1 MKTINMKTATM
12 KSTNMKANPLKTIN
26 SKLNPA
32 KLFLIASLIAAPTLS
47 QSAYAFENTSTT
59 ENEST
64 QLSDSDKEGIGFGTG
79 VIIGAILGGPVGAF
93 VVGLTGTLVAKTQN
107 DRNNLDELQA
117 SINKKENDY
126 SVALQQFRSKLQRSE
141 QNHQLE
147 LSALEQNFDK
157 KYQHASQLQAE
168 NLLMSLQFPTGS
180 SDLQPHYKDQ
190 IVALS
195 EMLKQSPK
203 LFIDLSGYT
212 DKQGKKNLNKA
223 LSIARVNTVKN
234 ALIDQGVEAER
245 IQLFAFGEQS
255 PVVANSK
262 NEVSF
267 YDRRV
272 VIKLHNKTEQVANN
286 Y

>member
-1 MKTINMKTATM
+1 MKTINRKTQQA
-12 KSTNMKANPLKTIN
+12 KH
-26 SKLNPA
+26 KLTPA
-32 KLFLIASLIAAPTLS
+32 KLFLISSLMITPVISHST
-47 QSAYAFENTSTT
+47 YAFESINDQQ
-59 ENEST
+59 NESIEFSE
-64 QLSDSDKEGIGFGTG
+64 QEKEGIGFGTG

-93 VVGLTGTLVAKTQN
+93 VVGITGTLIAKTQN
-107 DRNNLDELQA
+107 SEKNINVLQA
-117 SINKKENDY
+117 SLTEQESNY
-126 SVALQQFRSKLQRSE
+126 ALAVKQLSNKLQRTE
-141 QNHQLE
+141 QSHQVE
-147 LSALEQNFDK
+147 LTALEQEFNQ
-157 KYQHASQLQAE
+157 KYQLASQMQAE

-180 SDLQPHYKDQ
+180 SELQPHYQGQ

-195 EMLKQSPK
+195 QMMQQSPK

-212 DKQGKKNLNKA
+212 DKQGSKNRNQT

-255 PVVANSK
+255 PVVANSEK
-262 NEVSF
+262 EASF

-272 VIKLHNKTEQVANN
+272 VIKLHSGAVQMANN

>member
-1 MKTINMKTATM
+1 MKTANMKTTTM
-12 KSTNMKANPLKTIN
+12 KLTNMKTHSLKTFN

-47 QSAYAFENTSTT
+47 HSAYAFETPDSVKK
-59 ENEST
+59 EIL
-64 QLSDSDKEGIGFGTG
+64 QFSDSDKEGIGFGTG

-93 VVGLTGTLVAKTQN
+93 IVGVTGTLVAKTQN
-107 DRNNLDELQA
+107 DRVNLDELQA
-117 SINKKENDY
+117 SMDRQENDY
-126 SVALQQFRSKLQRSE
+126 SIALQQFRHKLTRSE

-147 LSALEQNFDK
+147 LSTLEQDFDT

-168 NLLMSLQFPTGS
+168 NLLMSLQFPSGS
-180 SDLQPHYKDQ
+180 SDLQPHYQAQ
-190 IVALS
+190 IIALS

-203 LFIDLSGYT
+203 LLIDLSGYT
-212 DKQGKKNLNKA
+212 DKQGKKNVNQA

-234 ALIDQGVEAER
+234 ALIDKGVKAER
-245 IQLFAFGEQS
+245 IQLFAFGEQA

-262 NEVSF
+262 KEVSF

-272 VIKLHNKTEQVANN
+272 VIKLHSNTEQVANN